1 MKILY
6 FWVTRV
12 IQTTIPSILS
22 NIFQEATRCYITKP
36 EKYTGYWYTTVCAS
50 IHPLFAT
57 YCVLRCTMKNDR
69 LNSSFTYTGMTVL
82 VSVGLDWHKKN
93 PFFPVIFSSEMQWS
107 SFLSGQL
114 TTKTPQT
121 LGLSGT
127 INTYLWTNPKEC
139 SCFSTLHASSN
150 LTIGKNIFL
159 SEHFINIFCSHLHI
173 FPAATTLHNYDS
185 CP

>member
-36 EKYTGYWYTTVCAS
+36 EKDTGYWYTTVCAS

-57 YCVLRCTMKNDR
+57 YCVLRYTMRNDR

-82 VSVGLDWHKKN
+82 VSVGLDWHKKIHSSLWS
-93 PFFPVIFSSEMQWS
+93 FPQKCSDQASCQGSWPQKHHRPWVNLE
-107 SFLSGQL
+107 LSIHICG
-114 TTKTPQT
+114 QT
-121 LGLSGT
+121 L
-127 INTYLWTNPKEC
+127 
-139 SCFSTLHASSN
+139 
-150 LTIGKNIFL
+150 KNVHVSQPFMLQAI
-159 SEHFINIFCSHLHI
+159 
-173 FPAATTLHNYDS
+173 
-185 CP
+185 

>member
-82 VSVGLDWHKKN
+82 VSVGLDWHKRSILPCDLFLRNAVIELPVRAADHKN
-93 PFFPVIFSSEMQWS
+93 TTDPGFIWNYQYIFVDKPQRMFM
-107 SFLSGQL
+107 FL
-114 TTKTPQT
+114 
-121 LGLSGT
+121 
-127 INTYLWTNPKEC
+127 NP
-139 SCFSTLHASSN
+139 SCFKQFNNWKEHISKWAFYKHH
-150 LTIGKNIFL
+150 FL
-159 SEHFINIFCSHLHI
+159 QPSAYFSCCNH
-173 FPAATTLHNYDS
+173 TT
-185 CP
+185 